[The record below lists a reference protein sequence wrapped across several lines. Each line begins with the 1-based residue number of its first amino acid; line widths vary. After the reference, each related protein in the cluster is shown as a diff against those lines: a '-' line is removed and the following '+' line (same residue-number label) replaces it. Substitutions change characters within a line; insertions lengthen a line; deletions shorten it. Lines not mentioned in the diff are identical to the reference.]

1 MSGAKSP
8 KLMLTILCLGMFV
21 LPTVLATVP
30 IESSSD
36 SEEEGW
42 WVETTVDRDGN
53 GIGDM
58 IEVHQKNPL
67 FLDDEKTLP
76 LIIDFSFTPGEAE
89 IQMLEETVEYRHQWT
104 LKGIDALAGRVP
116 VGYILEASQLPGVVM
131 LELDGILSVTNG
143 DAAVLHG
150 VDTAWA
156 QTGYDGS
163 GTTVAIIDTGID
175 GNHSSLDDQ
184 DDNPSTY
191 DPKIVAFYDPVNNPS
206 LTNGTEV
213 FPYDDQGHGSHCAG
227 TTAGTGAPT
236 YDHPGMAP
244 QASLVGVKV
253 LDEGGSGS
261 FATVMAGMEW
271 TVEKRYEF
279 NIRAASMSL
288 GGPGAIEWTSSEEDS
303 VNRYANEMVRAG
315 IALFIAAGNSFVSA
329 QIGTPGS
336 AEDAITVGALDKD
349 SSIAIY
355 SSQGPTEEGRIK
367 PNIAYVG
374 SDVMSVAAN
383 SGDGYVAFSGTSM
396 ATPGAAGVA
405 ALMLQANPDL
415 SPFDIRNIL
424 QETSTYRQCHYMG
437 ANEPCAE
444 DLIPKNRQN
453 NVYGHGEVRALDA
466 LLEAAERDYVFD
478 TNLSVTISTPAT
490 LDNRIHLERGDS
502 ITFDVSENMETVQ
515 WRSNHLRD
523 DWSNIHT
530 YEPGDAT
537 GELSIIDIIHQ
548 IEHLPGIEIMGNHTI
563 SLRGIQYEDG
573 TTSAS
578 PLVTA
583 EIMVMDDNTEPVLSG
598 GGDGFSTGAIVGIS
612 IGGIVIFLIA
622 LLLISAISNREE
634 GTLAGKELQTYLD
647 DQILD
652 AVDTD
657 LSENPYWEEKA

>member
-1 MSGAKSP
+1 MSGAKSS

-67 FLDDEKTLP
+67 FLDDDKTLP

-184 DDNPSTY
+184 DDDPSTY

-315 IALFIAAGNSFVSA
+315 IALFIAAGNSAISA

-502 ITFDVSENMETVQ
+502 ITFGVSENMETVQ

-530 YEPGDAT
+530 YEPGDAS

-583 EIMVMDDNTEPVLSG
+583 EIMVMDDNTEPVVSG
-598 GGDGFSTGAIVGIS
+598 DGDGFSTGAIVGIS

-622 LLLISAISNREE
+622 LLLISTISNREE

-647 DQILD
+647 AQILD